1 MYFKT
6 LLLDTW
12 RLREDAF
19 EMGWKCY
26 KSPIYSKGTF
36 YNIELVN
43 WNRTNQKTT
52 VRLWDPCLHF
62 QGTLE
67 KVAQSFNRNRSSRR
81 LHDNNNAND
90 DVRSSNDDDR
100 RRRRLNN
107 DVRRRNDVRR
117 LNNDDVRSLRNDDDR
132 SLRNDDDRSS
142 RRRNDD
148 RRSTRIRSTNS

>member
-1 MYFKT
+1 VYFKT

-117 LNNDDVRSLRNDDDR
+117 LNNDVRS
-132 SLRNDDDRSS
+132 SNDDDRSS

>member
-117 LNNDDVRSLRNDDDR
+117 LNNDVRS
-132 SLRNDDDRSS
+132 SNDDDRSS